1 MVIRLIIAL
10 PPWQMGFSQ
19 VLYAGEV
26 SREGGREGGEERCV
40 GMGRKGLKRGGPG
53 GRKGGKEG
61 CRLWRPSL
69 FTVLCDLVCS

>member
-26 SREGGREGGEERCV
+26 SREGEGREGRRGAL
-40 GMGRKGLKRGGPG
+40 GIGRKGLK
-53 GRKGGKEG
+53 
-61 CRLWRPSL
+61 
-69 FTVLCDLVCS
+69 